1 MAAAVI
7 ASLALAPVALATSAG
22 GGSELPARAF
32 ERWCASAAD
41 CTYAIHDED
50 LDTAALGTG
59 EVEWI
64 ATDEP
69 LTAAQRREIGG
80 PTAHVPVLLGAIAV
94 SVNIPGTPGH
104 HVRLSGRTLGQ
115 IFSGDIVN
123 WHDARIHRQNRHRAV
138 GRGGPI
144 TLCVPAHASG
154 TTWDMTEYL
163 ARVSPEFRRRVG
175 GASSR
180 PASWRAPRVVPVADV
195 AVLGDC
201 IRDRPGAI
209 GFWAYDDA
217 LRHGE
222 TEDVIAVGEPRTV
235 AHSRIGTPRDE
246 HTRLVYRHPNERAMH
261 AATVEAERELV
272 AADGRY
278 VFDLT
283 ATGAAGAYPITTVVW
298 IVYRADRGLS
308 PGARSTLRAM
318 LSDAEQ
324 AELEGLGYGRLS
336 PVVLRHAR
344 TVVAA
349 APRARAPEAR
359 AAEARPLGRPTSPI
373 RPTRPIITNSPTGT
387 DDPGTADDPVEATGT
402 PAEQIAAAVAS
413 TQLMTLSDVTISS
426 STSPITASATLTTV
440 HNPTPMTVAVS
451 YTDSR
456 NWSITINR
464 GSAGSSYAPALG
476 TSLNVNQLSGTISR
490 VDGGLSYNLSVT
502 GQVLGDGTFDM
513 TATLS
518 RDTGIQATAIVDDVV
533 IGGMELESA
542 VVTVSTASE
551 AASVNGTL
559 ITSGGTFDAA
569 LSVQGSTA
577 SYTIALSASGADL
590 EPSSSSFE
598 VLSFSFST
606 TIVTTPSACTDV
618 TEEFSGSV
626 KIGNGTYTV
635 SNGLIE
641 FCGTTLEKFL
651 FDVSFAHYV
660 KWKKATDTA
669 TLKVGWAGT
678 AGTYTSPKGDTYSYA
693 SGYFGNVSLK
703 QERDFSKKYEG
714 TTFNRTVKIGVGF
727 GVAALTA
734 ADGTTTVWLGAGGA
748 VEADRVSGALA
759 CDLYAAPS
767 ADFICGVVMRI
778 NPPWAGIYEY
788 GWWTI

>member
-1 MAAAVI
+1 VLRRIAIAVAAAV
-7 ASLALAPVALATSAG
+7 LAVVGL
-22 GGSELPARAF
+22 GSSQ
-32 ERWCASAAD
+32 ASAAEFFGQQVQPGMVVNSVAVQSGLVRLTD
-41 CTYAIHDED
+41 VSVT
-50 LDTAALGTG
+50 T
-59 EVEWI
+59 
-64 ATDEP
+64 ATDGNV
-69 LTAAQRREIGG
+69 Q
-80 PTAHVPVLLGAIAV
+80 
-94 SVNIPGTPGH
+94 
-104 HVRLSGRTLGQ
+104 
-115 IFSGDIVN
+115 
-123 WHDARIHRQNRHRAV
+123 
-138 GRGGPI
+138 
-144 TLCVPAHASG
+144 ASANL
-154 TTWDMTEYL
+154 Y
-163 ARVSPEFRRRVG
+163 A
-175 GASSR
+175 GASTT
-180 PASWRAPRVVPVADV
+180 PVKV
-195 AVLGDC
+195 AVQY
-201 IRDRPGAI
+201 AN
-209 GFWAYDDA
+209 A
-217 LRHGE
+217 
-222 TEDVIAVGEPRTV
+222 
-235 AHSRIGTPRDE
+235 
-246 HTRLVYRHPNERAMH
+246 N
-261 AATVEAERELV
+261 
-272 AADGRY
+272 
-278 VFDLT
+278 
-283 ATGAAGAYPITTVVW
+283 
-298 IVYRADRGLS
+298 
-308 PGARSTLRAM
+308 
-318 LSDAEQ
+318 
-324 AELEGLGYGRLS
+324 
-336 PVVLRHAR
+336 
-344 TVVAA
+344 
-349 APRARAPEAR
+349 
-359 AAEARPLGRPTSPI
+359 
-373 RPTRPIITNSPTGT
+373 
-387 DDPGTADDPVEATGT
+387 
-402 PAEQIAAAVAS
+402 
-413 TQLMTLSDVTISS
+413 
-426 STSPITASATLTTV
+426 
-440 HNPTPMTVAVS
+440 
-451 YTDSR
+451 
-456 NWSITINR
+456 NWSINVQR
-464 GSAGSSYAPALG
+464 NGAAPGYAPTSA
-476 TSLNVNQLSGTISR
+476 TSLDINDVEGTITKS
-490 VDGGLSYNLSVT
+490 GGYVT
-502 GQVLGDGTFDM
+502 YQLVLRGYVLGDGTFDM

-542 VVTVSTASE
+542 VFTVTTASD

-759 CDLYAAPS
+759 GDLYAAPS